1 MPPEDELDALRREL
15 AKVKE
20 ERDSYRRMT
29 HNLMLKLYPFDPK
42 RLEDEV
48 REVNETGGIPFE
60 QVIREIKA
68 RHGITS

>member
-1 MPPEDELDALRREL
+1 MTPEDEILTLRQEL
-15 AKVKE
+15 EKAKE
-20 ERDSYRRMT
+20 ERDSYRRIT
-29 HNLMLKLYPFDPK
+29 QKLMLKLYPLDLK